1 MARSAKPAR
10 RREQGESI
18 TIKGTKNG
26 LLFTL
31 ADRAPW
37 PELLAELQE
46 RLSGERP
53 EWTPSSSLTV
63 YMELGDR
70 VLADDEEKALRRIFA
85 THGNVIVGGLQGV
98 PPAPQEARRHEPYV
112 YKGTLRSGQVI
123 EHDGDVV
130 VIGDVNPGAQIV
142 ATGDVYVMG
151 NLRGSASAGA
161 AGDRDAV
168 VAATYFSPLQV
179 KIADVARR
187 SPESHARAAE
197 MEFAYLEGENM
208 AVERMSYLAQHRLRR
223 PGSRDG
229 GRAGGINIG

>member
-10 RREQGESI
+10 LRRQGESI
-18 TIKGTKNG
+18 TIKGTRNG

-31 ADRAPW
+31 ADGVPF
-37 PELLAELQE
+37 PELLRELQE
-46 RLSGERP
+46 RLAGDHP
-53 EWTPSSSLTV
+53 EWISSSPLTV
-63 YMELGDR
+63 YVELGDR
-70 VLADDEEKALRRIFA
+70 VLAEDEEKALRRVFA
-85 THGNVIVGGLQGV
+85 THGNVIVGGFAGL
-98 PPAPQEARRHEPYV
+98 PPAPQDTRRRDPYV

-130 VIGDVNPGAQIV
+130 VIGDVNPGAQII
-142 ATGDVYVMG
+142 ASGDVYVMG

-197 MEFAYLEGENM
+197 MEFAYLEKDNM

-223 PGSRDG
+223 PGNRDG
-229 GRAGGINIG
+229 GQAGGIHSG